1 VNDKNYDESPM
12 RFLMMI
18 MIMRGSCGF
27 DMIVQSDVM
36 GMRYDVGSGV
46 SATLLVGVVSY
57 FGVSLLTFSF
67 LLRVRSFFFV
77 E

>member
-1 VNDKNYDESPM
+1 VNDKNYDESPPAL
-12 RFLMMI
+12 LMMI
-18 MIMRGSCGF
+18 IMRGSCGF
-27 DMIVQSDVM
+27 DMIDLINM
-36 GMRYDVGSGV
+36 IIMLYDVGYGV